1 MSFRIRLILINSL
14 AAFLLLGI
22 GMGFLVIR
30 TQRVFVESIDRDL
43 TNRATKMGRG
53 GGPGP
58 MGNGGPMRNP
68 PGGNNDIE
76 RPIMLAP
83 DGTPRQS
90 GSRVLDPNGVKR
102 TQSGRPYFSTIPVD
116 GEQVRVLTL
125 ELKRP
130 PNAPEDVPERSFVQ
144 IGHSLRDFDRLKETQ
159 AGVVLILLPF
169 GVIVSALIGAFL
181 AERALS
187 PIRRVVTAASSISG
201 ANLGVRLES
210 TSSDEL
216 GRLSGTFNAMLD
228 RLQSSFEERDVA
240 NRRLQANLDAQKQF
254 VADASH
260 ELRTP
265 LARLRL
271 TTSGALQQDSDPQ
284 ELREALEIADKAGIS
299 MTRLVEQLL
308 ALARLEQQPELSEES
323 CSVRDAL
330 DEAQSVL
337 QALTPGLSI
346 ESKASA
352 HVRGN
357 ASDLARAVINLV
369 DNARRHSSPGAQIL
383 VSTTLRGG
391 SAVISVRDNGVGIS
405 AEHLE
410 RLGERF
416 YRADEH
422 RNRRDG
428 GAGLGLSITRAI
440 VERSGGSMKIA
451 SQVGSGTVVEL
462 HLPIF
467 SKQEQSNKSQTS
479 VS

>member
-1 MSFRIRLILINSL
+1 
-14 AAFLLLGI
+14 
-22 GMGFLVIR
+22 
-30 TQRVFVESIDRDL
+30 
-43 TNRATKMGRG
+43 
-53 GGPGP
+53 
-58 MGNGGPMRNP
+58 
-68 PGGNNDIE
+68 
-76 RPIMLAP
+76 
-83 DGTPRQS
+83 
-90 GSRVLDPNGVKR
+90 
-102 TQSGRPYFSTIPVD
+102 
-116 GEQVRVLTL
+116 
-125 ELKRP
+125 
-130 PNAPEDVPERSFVQ
+130 
-144 IGHSLRDFDRLKETQ
+144 
-159 AGVVLILLPF
+159 
-169 GVIVSALIGAFL
+169 
-181 AERALS
+181 
-187 PIRRVVTAASSISG
+187 
-201 ANLGVRLES
+201 
-210 TSSDEL
+210 
-216 GRLSGTFNAMLD
+216 
-228 RLQSSFEERDVA
+228 
-240 NRRLQANLDAQKQF
+240 
-254 VADASH
+254 
-260 ELRTP
+260 
-265 LARLRL
+265 
-271 TTSGALQQDSDPQ
+271 
-284 ELREALEIADKAGIS
+284 

-405 AEHLE
+405 EEHLE

-440 VERSGGSMKIA
+440 IERSGGSMKIA
-451 SQVGSGTVVEL
+451 SQVGNGTVVEL